1 MYFISLFRI
10 NIYPE
15 TASSFVFVG
24 SKRVTK
30 NGGLNCVFD
39 MMVLVFN
46 FSTQSLSSILQ
57 QVPEVWARNSIAMLY

>member
-1 MYFISLFRI
+1 MYFKSLFRF

-30 NGGLNCVFD
+30 NGGLNCISE
-39 MMVLVFN
+39 MMVLVSN
-46 FSTQSLSSILQ
+46 SSTLSLSSILQ
-57 QVPEVWARNSIAMLY
+57 QAPEVWARNSIARLY